1 MIRLMKHEYLERF
14 KAWSNEEIEIL
25 KAKGAT
31 EDDLK
36 EPAFNSLVVESVLE
50 KHRDQILRHPE
61 FAEEIFWTTF

>member
-1 MIRLMKHEYLERF
+1 MKQEYLERF
-14 KAWSNEEIEIL
+14 KAWSNEEIETL

-50 KHRDQILRHPE
+50 EHRD
-61 FAEEIFWTTF
+61 